1 MRRIQNNDEAMPHEI
16 EFIDDTLISVRIS
29 GVMKVSDQA
38 RLQSLARDLIGQ
50 GKGVRLLA
58 KLENFQGWEKSEQWG
73 DASFLSEHG
82 NAIVKMAIVGDE
94 RWKDEVFLFAGK
106 GLRTTEIAFFS
117 PSSLTEAEAWVRG

>member
-1 MRRIQNNDEAMPHEI
+1 MPHEI
-16 EFIDDTLISVRIS
+16 ESIDDTLISVRIS

-38 RLQSLARDLIGQ
+38 RLQSLARGLIGQ

-58 KLENFQGWEKSEQWG
+58 KLENFQGRENTEQWG

-117 PSSLTEAEAWVRG
+117 PSSLTDAEAWVRG